1 MVFKTFIFQ
10 FLVTLHVTTR
20 EKCPSKMHA
29 IVTCMVD
36 IIICSVLIGGKKKK
50 ICSGLVWLN
59 FKIIF
64 LAF

>member
-10 FLVTLHVTTR
+10 FLVTFHVTTR

-36 IIICSVLIGGKKKK
+36 IIICYVLIGKKKK
-50 ICSGLVWLN
+50 KSVLAFVWLN

>member
-10 FLVTLHVTTR
+10 FLVTFHVTTR

-36 IIICSVLIGGKKKK
+36 IIICSVLIGKKKKK